1 MTVRIE
7 VFGLMRNG
15 NVLLIGMAENFE
27 GAKNAAR
34 NYQQA
39 HPEHELTQFWMFL
52 TRLALSAF
60 LDPAGIG
67 KPN

>member
-1 MTVRIE
+1 MTVKIK

-27 GAKNAAR
+27 AAKNAAR

-60 LDPAGIG
+60 LGPAGTG

>member
-1 MTVRIE
+1 MTAKIE

-27 GAKNAAR
+27 EAKSEAR

-39 HPEHELTQFWMFL
+39 HPENELTQFWMFL

-60 LDPAGIG
+60 LN
-67 KPN
+67 PNGVGNPN

>member
-1 MTVRIE
+1 MTAKIE
-7 VFGLMRNG
+7 VFGLMGTGR
-15 NVLLIGMAENFE
+15 VLLIGMAENFE
-27 GAKNAAR
+27 DAKNEAR

-60 LDPAGIG
+60 LDPNGLG
-67 KPN
+67 KKN

>member
-1 MTVRIE
+1 MTAKIE

-27 GAKNAAR
+27 EAKSEAR
-34 NYQQA
+34 NYQKA
-39 HPEHELTQFWMFL
+39 HPEHELTQFRMFL
-52 TRLALSAF
+52 TERELAAF
-60 LDPAGIG
+60 LNPSGVG

>member
-27 GAKNAAR
+27 EAKSEAR

-39 HPEHELTQFWMFL
+39 HTEKGMTQFHMFL
-52 TRLALSAF
+52 TQRELAAF
-60 LDPAGIG
+60 LNPSGVG

>member
-1 MTVRIE
+1 MTAKIE

-27 GAKNAAR
+27 EAKSEAR
-34 NYQQA
+34 NYEQA

-60 LDPAGIG
+60 LDPARTG

>member
-1 MTVRIE
+1 MIAKIE

-27 GAKNAAR
+27 EATSEALS
-34 NYQQA
+34 YQQA
-39 HPEHELTQFWMFL
+39 HPEHELTQVRMFL
-52 TRLALSAF
+52 TKRELAAF
-60 LDPAGIG
+60 LDPDGVG

>member
-1 MTVRIE
+1 MRAKIE

-27 GAKNAAR
+27 GAKNAAW

-39 HPEHELTQFWMFL
+39 HPEDELTQFWMFL

-60 LDPAGIG
+60 LDPAGTG